1 MRTAKQ
7 DEFYRS
13 KSFDRQVR
21 RHLKAGVQRF
31 AVVVPPAFAP
41 LCRAEMTD
49 LGLKPAAEANGI
61 IEFDGK
67 WDDSYRANLWLRTAS
82 RILWRLPDF
91 RAGAVEDLFEQSA
104 KQRWELWLDPQVP
117 IRLAVHLAESR
128 IGHEGQAGEAL
139 VAGISKRMAQFR
151 LPRPRHGSPAVA
163 AGAAAADFVAE
174 DETAATAVAGNHGAD
189 SAPEP
194 SQLIIARIQRNRC
207 QLSIDTSGFH
217 LHRRGYRLVH
227 TGAPMRETLAAAV
240 LLKTGWNGST
250 PLVDAMSGSGTVAI
264 EAARLARNIAPGLD
278 RRFLF
283 ESWPGAFADTFRHVK
298 TKATAA
304 ALNRSPVP
312 IVAIERDPQAM
323 ATARENARRALV
335 DSDIRWYT
343 GDFFDFA
350 PADRD
355 LTPGLIVV
363 DPPYGKRLASE
374 GKTFYQR
381 LGVVLR
387 QRFHGWRA
395 AVFTPERLWLS
406 QLGCRPLR
414 TWSIPHG
421 GLAIEVALFRVS

>member
-41 LCRAEMTD
+41 LCRAELTD
-49 LGLKPAAEANGI
+49 LGLAPAAEANGI

-67 WDDSYRANLWLRTAS
+67 WEDAYRANLWLRTAS
-82 RILWRLPDF
+82 RVLWRRPDF
-91 RAGAVEDLFEQSA
+91 RSRAVEDLFEQSA
-104 KQRWELWLDPQVP
+104 KQRWELWLDPRIP

-128 IGHEGQAGEAL
+128 IGHEGQAAEAL

-151 LPRPRHGSPAVA
+151 LPRPRDCSPPVAAAVA
-163 AGAAAADFVAE
+163 AVDPVAVGDAAAAAAADY
-174 DETAATAVAGNHGAD
+174 GAD
-189 SAPEP
+189 AGPEP
-194 SQLIIARIQRNRC
+194 NQLIIARIQRNRC

-240 LLKTGWNGST
+240 LLKAGWNGST

-283 ESWPGAFADTFRHVK
+283 ESWPCAFADTFRHVK
-298 TKATAA
+298 TKAAEA

-312 IVAIERDPQAM
+312 IVAVERDPGAI
-323 ATARENARRALV
+323 ATARENARKARV
-335 DSDIRWYT
+335 DPDIRWHT
-343 GDFFDFA
+343 GDFFDFT
-350 PADRD
+350 PVDRD

-387 QRFHGWRA
+387 ERFRGWRA

-414 TWSIPHG
+414 TWSVPHG
-421 GLAIEVALFRVS
+421 GLAIEVALFRIG